1 MKKFIIIAATIAA
14 LVGLRA
20 WDPAPVETL
29 RLKTFDYFIST
40 LPTIGDENILLVD
53 IDDDSLQRLGQW
65 PWPRQIFCKLLGG
78 QVVGFS
84 VLFPEEDRFG
94 GDKNLGKCIN
104 TENVVVSAAAS
115 NSTSVG
121 RPPHVGTAR
130 MGEDP
135 TPFLFKY
142 DGVLTNVPVIEE
154 SAKGN
159 GITSTAPEVD
169 GLVRRLPLVFNIDN
183 EIYPSFGLEVLRTI
197 VGAKSYSIKT
207 GETGVE
213 KLRVK
218 NLPIIDTDARGRIWT
233 TWNTNFSRMSA
244 KDYITNPTEYP
255 IVLIG
260 VTAKGASTLVATP
273 DGLKAPHE
281 IQAAAISTLIQGNNI
296 SRPNW
301 TEGTEL
307 LALLGILVLIAVCSF
322 KLYLS
327 VPALLLAIGGSVSYV
342 YYNFT
347 TSGVLLDASF
357 IVISAFVLWAV
368 SSFINFYTQFKLR
381 LQIKK
386 QFEHYLDPG
395 MVAKLQKNPELLKL
409 GGDRRE
415 MTFLFCDIRGFTPI
429 SETFKDNPEGLVELI
444 NEFLTNQTDVILKH
458 KGTVDKYMGDCIMAF
473 WNAPLDDPDHAYHA
487 IQAALEMRQALEEL
501 NNVLRTERGFEINT
515 GIGINT
521 GPCIV
526 GNMGSSSRFDYSVIG
541 DAVNLASRLEGQCK
555 EFETDLVVSGNTKRH
570 VPEYKY
576 EKLGETTVKGKTE
589 RVLVYTIPK
598 ISLDFESDSYYNT

>member
-347 TSGVLLDASF
+347 TSGILLDASF
-357 IVISAFVLWAV
+357 IVISAFILWAV

-395 MVAKLQKNPELLKL
+395 MVAKLQKNPELLRL

>member
-1 MKKFIIIAATIAA
+1 MKKFIIIVATIAA

-115 NSTSVG
+115 NSTFVG

-142 DGVLTNVPVIEE
+142 DGVLTNVPAIEE

-207 GETGVE
+207 GKTGVE

-347 TSGVLLDASF
+347 TSGILLDASF

-444 NEFLTNQTDVILKH
+444 NKFLTNQTDVILKH

-487 IQAALEMRQALEEL
+487 VQAALEMRQALEEL

>member
-347 TSGVLLDASF
+347 TSGILLDASF

-395 MVAKLQKNPELLKL
+395 MVAKLQKNPELLRL